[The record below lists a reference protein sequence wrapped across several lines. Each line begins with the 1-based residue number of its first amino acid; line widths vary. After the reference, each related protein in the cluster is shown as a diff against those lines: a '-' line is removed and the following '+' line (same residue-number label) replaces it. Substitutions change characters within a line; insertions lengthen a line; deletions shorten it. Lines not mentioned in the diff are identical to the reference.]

1 MQTAPNAPSET
12 PPAGHASTNAANA
25 RAAEKASGRAAFE
38 AFRKNGSA
46 EAKPPVEAKEESPPE
61 EVEDAPAGAA
71 AEAPEAEQP
80 EVEPVEEQV
89 DPAIAKRLA
98 AAQKEEQRRK
108 ERLATER
115 AALKAEQEK
124 ARAEL
129 EAERKALEAD
139 RKALEEFRA
148 LRERAKYAPAAV
160 LQHLGLAPEDMAIA
174 AREAWLLS
182 PEGRAAAEKDPSQR
196 EAIARMQRE
205 RELAGGVTKQ
215 GGEVAELRAK
225 LDELNKKLETR
236 DVEQQ
241 QQARVNEYLDSVE
254 DAVGD
259 DHPLIASA
267 LTSAKARATD
277 RKLPPDERREAQQT
291 VRHLREQFNRIAVE
305 LYERDEE
312 LPDPADVAAELE
324 RRQRAELKRWGVA
337 PGTPAAPKKP
347 AAPPAKTLAP
357 SGGGPTAPKKALTD
371 EEKRARFLRA
381 RESGKWDD

>member
-1 MQTAPNAPSET
+1 MQIAPNAPSET